1 VDKRVLGFCPLPFFN
16 KFTYSKN
23 KFKKKKKKKVSLVAS
38 NIIVIHGGLGWYG
51 SAYGEVGP
59 NLGLIQYP
67 PYVL

>member
-1 VDKRVLGFCPLPFFN
+1 MSISGWINEYLGFVLFHFSIN
-16 KFTYSKN
+16 LRIQ
-23 KFKKKKKKKVSLVAS
+23 KKKKVSLVAS